1 MPLKKKSAEDLLVP
15 LASDQR
21 RFSIAVC
28 CPESDEEDDAAER
41 SSELQS
47 SGGAARG
54 ASGATRGLGVP
65 LATVSRAASDR
76 SAPSASSARAEA
88 PLRVG
93 DLLKVYCVLHC
104 IFI

>member
-41 SSELQS
+41 SSELQT

-54 ASGATRGLGVP
+54 ASGATRGLVIP

-76 SAPSASSARAEA
+76 SAPSSSARAEA

-93 DLLKVYCVLHC
+93 DLLKVYCLLHC